1 MALLVWLAALAQMVG
16 CRWKQR
22 YGRASDHVVTPL
34 GGVPLDDATFE
45 LHYTVSDLARQWK
58 YGRESVRKLV
68 TNEPGV
74 LKLQLGKKKSNCT
87 YSIPE
92 SVARRIHTRL
102 LNAASKGIER

>member
-74 LKLQLGKKKSNCT
+74 LKLATGKEEEQLHLLHPGVRGPAHT
-87 YSIPE
+87 YTT
-92 SVARRIHTRL
+92 A
-102 LNAASKGIER
+102 ERGLKRN